1 MLCIHEYSLKELLE
15 FKKYR
20 ETQSVNV
27 KDATEETTEAGEH
40 IGGFRIWIRIS
51 VETSAIFQV
60 CQVPLSWISPLVGS
74 ELSREIL

>member
-1 MLCIHEYSLKELLE
+1 ME

-40 IGGFRIWIRIS
+40 VGGFRIRIRIS
-51 VETSAIFQV
+51 VEQETSAIFQV

>member
-1 MLCIHEYSLKELLE
+1 ME
-15 FKKYR
+15 FKKYS

-27 KDATEETTEAGEH
+27 KDATEEAAEAGEP
-40 IGGFRIWIRIS
+40 IGGFRIRIRIS
-51 VETSAIFQV
+51 VEQRTSAIFQV

>member
-1 MLCIHEYSLKELLE
+1 MLCILVYSLKELLE

-27 KDATEETTEAGEH
+27 KDATEEATEAGEH
-40 IGGFRIWIRIS
+40 VGGFRIS

>member
-1 MLCIHEYSLKELLE
+1 ME

-27 KDATEETTEAGEH
+27 KDATKETDKAGEH
-40 IGGFRIWIRIS
+40 VGGFRIRIS
-51 VETSAIFQV
+51 VERETSAIFQV